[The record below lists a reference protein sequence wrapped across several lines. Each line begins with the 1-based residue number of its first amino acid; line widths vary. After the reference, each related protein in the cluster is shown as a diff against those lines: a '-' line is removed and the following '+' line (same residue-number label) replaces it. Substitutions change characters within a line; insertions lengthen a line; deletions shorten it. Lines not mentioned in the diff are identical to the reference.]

1 MCWFNVYDPDI
12 TVSDDSKAR
21 RGVLIGYL
29 TGDVWS
35 PHIDGIEPLQA
46 MVCHF
51 AECIQSGQPPLTDGE
66 AGLSVVRILDA
77 AQRSIKAQGGR
88 ITL

>member
-1 MCWFNVYDPDI
+1 MVDY
-12 TVSDDSKAR
+12 R
-21 RGVLIGYL
+21 

-35 PHIDGIEPLQA
+35 PHLSRDEPLRTMA
-46 MVCHF
+46 AHF
-51 AECIQSGQPPLTDGE
+51 IECVDQQRTPLTDGA
-66 AGLSVVRILDA
+66 AGLRIVRILDA

>member
-1 MCWFNVYDPDI
+1 M
-12 TVSDDSKAR
+12 
-21 RGVLIGYL
+21 LINYR

-35 PHIDGIEPLQA
+35 PHIDQAEPLQN
-46 MVCHF
+46 VVRHF
-51 AECIQSGQPPLTDGE
+51 AECITLGRQPLTGGQE
-66 AGLSVVRILDA
+66 GLRVVRILEA